1 MKKYDFN
8 LSNGNAFASEMA
20 VADML
25 AVTTANG
32 GTSAAVADF
41 GGQSVA
47 VAMGRD
53 AKSIAENGGFAAV
66 AAGFMGRAVTHD
78 NAVSV
83 AVTRAETGKNGVA
96 VSRAWVR
103 GGEGAIL
110 ICFDHRCVPHVT
122 RVSGEILPD
131 TWYTWEEHGARWRAA
146 GEGEA

>member
-1 MKKYDFN
+1 MKKYD
-8 LSNGNAFASEMA
+8 LGSSKGEAFATEMA
-20 VADML
+20 VANTL

-32 GTSAAVADF
+32 GISAAVDEF

-47 VAMGRD
+47 VAMGKD
-53 AKSIAENGGFAAV
+53 AKAITADGGFAAV

-146 GEGEA
+146 GESEK